1 MSARTAQKSLR
12 PSSSVAI
19 ALQSAG
25 TLSALIFLISSI
37 SESLSVNN
45 LYASQQFLIGLL
57 LVILSLW
64 ALLEVVSVARRPG
77 SPPLRGLQGLLAFQL
92 ALIAARHW
100 QATGLRPRPLPLVD
114 SSGAVPAF
122 GEALIIVA
130 IHFFTF
136 LAISQGLIAAFS
148 HAEAMRAR
156 ELRQQMDIL
165 RTTQAALEASE
176 NRYRTFFNNP
186 VIGSAITSASRTLL
200 EVNNET
206 CRILGYSREE
216 LTGRSLDAFT
226 HPDDRAADEAQ
237 FQRLLRREIDS
248 YELDMRFLRKNGTVV
263 HALLAGG
270 CGPIGNQPVDFCY
283 LNLIDISARKR
294 IEAQLAAVQQHE
306 RLRDERQR
314 RELEQK
320 LKTSLTA
327 AAIAHEIQQP
337 LAAILLNCRLV
348 EQMLAGQDA
357 GALQPQLRKKLGA
370 LSRQGERVVVT
381 MERMRMLLRNV
392 ETTHTTVDLAAVLE
406 SALLFLRPEFK
417 ARNVALSEEGL
428 EEPCPLQ
435 GDGPQLQM
443 AAVNLIRNA
452 IEAMDQVPKGGRRL
466 LLQLQRHPERLSI
479 VVADSGPG
487 FPPDYRNDSSWE
499 LLRSSKSTGIGL
511 GLFLAQTAATNHHGQ
526 LRIGRSGSLG
536 GAEVVIDLPRVS
548 PAASA
553 DPATP

>member
-1 MSARTAQKSLR
+1 M
-12 PSSSVAI
+12 I

-37 SESLSVNN
+37 NEVLLINN
-45 LYASQQFLIGLL
+45 LYTSQQFLIGLL
-57 LVILSLW
+57 LVVFSLW
-64 ALLEVVSVARRPG
+64 ALLEVVRVARRAG
-77 SPPLRGLQGLLAFQL
+77 SPPLRGLQALLAFQL
-92 ALIAARHW
+92 ATIAARHGH
-100 QATGLRPRPLPLVD
+100 ATGLRPEPLPVVD
-114 SSGAVPAF
+114 PSGAVPAF
-122 GEALIIVA
+122 GEALIILA

-136 LAISQGLIAAFS
+136 LAISHSLISAFS

-165 RTTQAALEASE
+165 HTTKAALEASE
-176 NRYRTFFNNP
+176 NHYRTFFNNP
-186 VIGSAITSASRTLL
+186 VVGSAITSASRTLL

-216 LTGRSLDAFT
+216 LTGRSWDTFS
-226 HPDDRAADEAQ
+226 HPDDLAADEAQ
-237 FQRLLRREIDS
+237 FQRLLRREIDG

-270 CGPIGNQPVDFCY
+270 CGPIGNQPVDLCY

-294 IEAQLAAVQQHE
+294 IEAQLAAAQQRE

-357 GALQPQLRKKLGA
+357 GALQPQLREKLGA

-406 SALLFLRPEFK
+406 SALLFLRPELK
-417 ARNVALSEEGL
+417 ARNVALSEDGL
-428 EEPCPLQ
+428 EQPCPLQ

-452 IEAMDQVPKGGRRL
+452 IEAMHQVPKGDRRL

-499 LLRSSKSTGIGL
+499 LLRSTKSTGMGL

-526 LRIGRSGSLG
+526 LHIGRSAGLG

-553 DPATP
+553 DP

>member
-1 MSARTAQKSLR
+1 
-12 PSSSVAI
+12 
-19 ALQSAG
+19 
-25 TLSALIFLISSI
+25 
-37 SESLSVNN
+37 
-45 LYASQQFLIGLL
+45 
-57 LVILSLW
+57 
-64 ALLEVVSVARRPG
+64 
-77 SPPLRGLQGLLAFQL
+77 
-92 ALIAARHW
+92 
-100 QATGLRPRPLPLVD
+100 
-114 SSGAVPAF
+114 
-122 GEALIIVA
+122 LIIVA

-237 FQRLLRREIDS
+237 FQRLLRREIDG